1 MNEHVEIQICT
12 CQFHPHKDGSGGDFK
27 KDELFCVVFIES
39 TIIFIGDE
47 LAKNLV
53 DYTEA
58 ETMNPS
64 IVRNVSEF
72 ASNISTIQ
80 DYRQAEVR
88 AI

>member
-1 MNEHVEIQICT
+1 MWTFRFVYANFTPIRMGQEGILKRMNNFIWYLLNQ
-12 CQFHPHKDGSGGDFK
+12 
-27 KDELFCVVFIES
+27 LF
-39 TIIFIGDE
+39 FIGDE

>member
-1 MNEHVEIQICT
+1 
-12 CQFHPHKDGSGGDFK
+12 
-27 KDELFCVVFIES
+27 VVFIES

>member
-1 MNEHVEIQICT
+1 M
-12 CQFHPHKDGSGGDFK
+12 
-27 KDELFCVVFIES
+27 VFIES

-47 LAKNLV
+47 LAKNFV